1 MRKSIIELVLATD
14 MAKHFEHL
22 TKFSTM
28 FKLGEETG
36 SSTNLTAN
44 PVNPQSRMIMKKV
57 LVKCADISNPC
68 RPLPLCKEWAQR
80 IAEEY
85 FAQVRIILLCVGQG
99 LI

>member
-22 TKFSTM
+22 TKFENLLISDD
-28 FKLGEETG
+28 TG
-36 SSTNLTAN
+36 SSTSLCGT
-44 PVNPQSRMIMKKV
+44 VNAQNRMIMKKV

-85 FAQVRIILLCVGQG
+85 FAQVGE
-99 LI
+99 